1 MSDRKRNRVEDLVR
15 AIDYAKEKIS
25 YWERLRESG
34 DYDVLIRRNSSDA
47 EPEVIENGC
56 NIVDQI
62 IYNYKQSLER
72 YNEELD
78 RLLAPKVTGN
88 EQYEQHEP
96 RKRWFFRK

>member
-25 YWERLRESG
+25 YWERLRENG
-34 DYDVLIRRNSSDA
+34 DYDILIRRNSSDK

-56 NIVDQI
+56 DIVDQI
-62 IYNYKQSLER
+62 ICDYRQSLGR

-88 EQYEQHEP
+88 ERYEP
-96 RKRWFFRK
+96 RKRWFFRKK

>member
-1 MSDRKRNRVEDLVR
+1 MNDRKRDRVENLVR

-25 YWERLRESG
+25 YWEKLKENG
-34 DYDVLIRRNSSDA
+34 DYDILIRRNTSDA
-47 EPEVIENGC
+47 EPEVIENGRD
-56 NIVDQI
+56 IVERV
-62 IYNYKQSLER
+62 IYGYKQSLER

-88 EQYEQHEP
+88 EQHEP